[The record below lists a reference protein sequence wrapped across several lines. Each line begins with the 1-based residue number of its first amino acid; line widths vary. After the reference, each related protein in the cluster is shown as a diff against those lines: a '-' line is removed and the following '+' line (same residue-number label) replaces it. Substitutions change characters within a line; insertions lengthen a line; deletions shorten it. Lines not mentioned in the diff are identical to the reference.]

1 MFQVLFQVPVQVQVY
16 AQEMLQVH
24 VKFQVL
30 IQDEFQVA
38 LQASFCMYSLNP
50 PSTNQAPTTEKRQHI
65 FESDNTGSPRFFVH
79 FFASTFE
86 ENEDL
91 FLPIDTTVD
100 TILDIVLRPS
110 SHSSS

>member
-1 MFQVLFQVPVQVQVY
+1 MIINVIVDNFKSLMESIMFKILFQVPVQVQVY

-24 VKFQVL
+24 VKIQVL

-79 FFASTFE
+79 FFCF
-86 ENEDL
+86 NL
-91 FLPIDTTVD
+91 
-100 TILDIVLRPS
+100 
-110 SHSSS
+110 